1 MFDVKVICL
10 MNVSMV
16 KMIIHA
22 LTDFSK
28 LAIHYS
34 SWLGLTR
41 ELLRPRVPNGSGGG
55 FSVGYCLVG

>member
-1 MFDVKVICL
+1 